1 MIDPNFLLQI
11 FLAICAGAGVY
22 AAIRV
27 DLVSAKISAQQAAES
42 AKEAHGRID
51 LHINYHMEKGSKNG
65 N

>member
-1 MIDPNFLLQI
+1 MNPDFWLNMV
-11 FLAICAGAGVY
+11 LAVCAGAGVY

-27 DLVSAKISAQQAAES
+27 DLVTAKIRAEQAAES

-51 LHINYHMEKGSKNG
+51 LHISNDHLRGVNHG